1 MSAEVEHVR
10 SVILGI
16 GIDVN
21 QTASEFPADLR
32 DIATSLKLATGKTVS
47 RADLAEEVLREL
59 DREYARILAGQFTAV
74 AEEWGSRCSTLG
86 KQVTITMGTR
96 RVRGRAEAL
105 DENGA
110 LLLRTEHGRI
120 ERIIGGEVTL
130 AK

>member
-1 MSAEVEHVR
+1 MGDVIRLQQDACARAGSA
-10 SVILGI
+10 L
-16 GIDVN
+16 
-21 QTASEFPADLR
+21 
-32 DIATSLKLATGKTVS
+32 
-47 RADLAEEVLREL
+47 
-59 DREYARILAGQFTAV
+59 YARILAGQFAAV

-86 KQVTITMGTR
+86 KQVTINMGTR

-130 AK
+130 TK

>member
-1 MSAEVEHVR
+1 
-10 SVILGI
+10 
-16 GIDVN
+16 
-21 QTASEFPADLR
+21 
-32 DIATSLKLATGKTVS
+32 
-47 RADLAEEVLREL
+47 
-59 DREYARILAGQFTAV
+59 V

>member
-1 MSAEVEHVR
+1 FA
-10 SVILGI
+10 
-16 GIDVN
+16 
-21 QTASEFPADLR
+21 
-32 DIATSLKLATGKTVS
+32 
-47 RADLAEEVLREL
+47 
-59 DREYARILAGQFTAV
+59 AV

-86 KQVTITMGTR
+86 KQVTIDMGAR

-130 AK
+130 TK